1 MSYRLIDFLN
11 SDDAML
17 FTILAKNLKE
27 KYACVCKVR
36 LSEFLYS
43 TQQEGSKEFYDEFQ
57 TVNLITVPFA
67 IFDVTTGKLSST
79 VFFNKNGFDGKKL
92 LEVKGIPCIGISDYK
107 DVLISEDLAIFM
119 V

>member
-11 SDDAML
+11 SDDAVM
-17 FTILAKNLKE
+17 FNILARNLKE

-43 TQQEGSKEFYDEFQ
+43 TQQEGSKSFYDEFQ

-67 IFDVTTGKLSST
+67 IFDVTTCKLSAT
-79 VFFNKNGFDGKKL
+79 VFFNKNGFDGKEL
-92 LEVKGIPCIGISDYK
+92 LERKNIPCIGISEFK
-107 DVLISEDLAIFM
+107 DVLISDSLSFFM

>member
-67 IFDVTTGKLSST
+67 IFDVTTGKLSAT
-79 VFFNKNGFDGKKL
+79 VFFNKNGFDGEKL
-92 LEVKGIPCIGISDYK
+92 LEIKGIPCIGISEFK
-107 DVLISEDLAIFM
+107 DVLISDSLSCFM

>member
-11 SDDAML
+11 SDDAIL

-43 TQQEGSKEFYDEFQ
+43 TQQEGSKEF
-57 TVNLITVPFA
+57 
-67 IFDVTTGKLSST
+67 
-79 VFFNKNGFDGKKL
+79 
-92 LEVKGIPCIGISDYK
+92 
-107 DVLISEDLAIFM
+107 
-119 V
+119 